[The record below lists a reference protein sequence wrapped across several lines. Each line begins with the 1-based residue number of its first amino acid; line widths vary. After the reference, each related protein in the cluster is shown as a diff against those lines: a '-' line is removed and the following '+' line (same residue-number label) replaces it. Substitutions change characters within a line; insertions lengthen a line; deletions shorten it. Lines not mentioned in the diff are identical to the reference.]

1 MSECL
6 EYILSPGVHQLQV
19 PGSDVVE
26 AISDVVAVVVVVVV
40 LTGADEDADISNFK
54 PIDV

>member
-6 EYILSPGVHQLQV
+6 EYIFSPGVHQLQV

-26 AISDVVAVVVVVVV
+26 AISDVVVFVV
-40 LTGADEDADISNFK
+40 LTGADEEADISNFEA
-54 PIDV
+54 IEV

>member
-6 EYILSPGVHQLQV
+6 EYIYSPGVHQLQV

-26 AISDVVAVVVVVVV
+26 AISDVVVVVAVVV
-40 LTGADEDADISNFK
+40 LTGADVDADISNFE
-54 PIDV
+54 PIEV